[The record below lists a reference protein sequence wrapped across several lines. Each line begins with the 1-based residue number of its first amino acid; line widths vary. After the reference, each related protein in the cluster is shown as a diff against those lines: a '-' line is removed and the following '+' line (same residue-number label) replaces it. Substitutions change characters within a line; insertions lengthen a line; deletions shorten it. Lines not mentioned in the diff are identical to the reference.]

1 MKLLKEHNVSTS
13 VIDFSN
19 DNYSIKS
26 LISVLSCISKYDKTN
41 TFCFKYNISQTTKLS
56 LECSQLKEKVEIS
69 CEVVATLKDFTCL
82 TELNISSITISED
95 KVDVLVSVFKDNLQR
110 LQHLHMN
117 NCQLSSIAVIRFTKA
132 LQNRNIKEL
141 QLCNNLI
148 NDEATEALVTVILN
162 WESPLVKL
170 QDNAF
175 SKISQLQLNLITSE
189 MTDCDCIIN
198 DDASVK
204 LFRTILHCKNIYF
217 DMNMSRVSKLLLCCS
232 SKERIQLSSYDFHS
246 FKYFINISKL
256 EISGMLIDKQAART
270 ISQVLGNNQCTLLK
284 ELKLNYCQ
292 LTSHLVL
299 MILSVRNKTTT
310 KLALTNL
317 VHLDLSNN
325 KIDDN
330 ATSSVIRVLL
340 QMPHIQITNFDKNKF
355 KNQDMKILNDFI
367 LKMKEL
373 KSSKIKLL
381 DSEQIAIFLS
391 VLSRMKRISEEVSLQ
406 VKNICRIDKLHIE
419 CLDIGTSIALTKN
432 MCLSYKQL
440 THLRKLKLFRIQF
453 TSKKAIR
460 FFADCIAHSLPSL
473 EALVLVKCNLDS
485 ESAVR
490 LLSTDKIVPMC
501 FRTLR
506 IIDFSHNFIKDD
518 AIQPLVNSFLQMP
531 NFQKLHLHGNKFTNV
546 VQILNTLF
554 DWRIYSKIPEID
566 YNNIPGSRVCISS
579 FFDLLSLINEC
590 TVERSSYVQ
599 DITKIKR
606 LNLEYHHH
614 DPLVLKE
621 NEAKFFQRFTC
632 LEELNL
638 SGIHIHSEA
647 IKTVAYAL
655 QSCCCLLTLK
665 LKQCQLNSDSVKSL
679 FFLANSDTNLLP
691 NLRDLDLSDNN
702 IDDSASPVL
711 IKSFIQIPHSVNLDI
726 AGNRFSSSNIKALSS
741 ALSDFISYK
750 SLINYNEVLDP
761 IECVNGFLILISAI
775 TDLSVDTCKFNHIVK
790 VESLSL
796 NCGVS
801 VMLNK
806 ETSLFFNK
814 FSNLKQLKLNRI
826 LINAVAADI
835 LAEAINVNLTLL
847 QVLKLSGCFNDSN
860 SVITIVSSLNKEK
873 IRKLSLPHNKISCEA
888 TNALKSFM
896 DNNEALNK
904 LNLSHNCIGAEGIK
918 VISDGFANC
927 KNLTHIN
934 MSYNNLAT
942 EGTIKLTEGL
952 ANCRNLQKL
961 DLTNSNITDDAT
973 EQLVKLMKQLYQYGN
988 FKSLLIDSNK
998 FSQQSIQDIHSS
1010 WSWKWWVKFRLNLV

>member
-1 MKLLKEHNVSTS
+1 
-13 VIDFSN
+13 
-19 DNYSIKS
+19 
-26 LISVLSCISKYDKTN
+26 
-41 TFCFKYNISQTTKLS
+41 
-56 LECSQLKEKVEIS
+56 
-69 CEVVATLKDFTCL
+69 
-82 TELNISSITISED
+82 
-95 KVDVLVSVFKDNLQR
+95 
-110 LQHLHMN
+110 MN

-132 LQNRNIKEL
+132 LKNKNIKEL

-148 NDEATEALVTVILN
+148 DDEATEALVTTILN

-175 SKISQLQLNLITSE
+175 SRISQLQLNLITSE
-189 MTDCDCIIN
+189 MTDCDYIIN

-204 LFRTILHCKNIYF
+204 LFLTILHCKNIYF
-217 DMNMSRVSKLLLCCS
+217 DMNMSKVSKLSLCCS
-232 SKERIQLSSYDFHS
+232 SKERIQLSHYDLQS

-270 ISQVLGNNQCTLLK
+270 ISQVLANNQCTLLK

-310 KLALTNL
+310 KIALTNL

-490 LLSTDKIVPMC
+490 LLSTDNIVPMC
-501 FRTLR
+501 FRTLK
-506 IIDFSHNFIKDD
+506 IIDFSHNFIEDD

-531 NFQKLHLHGNKFTNV
+531 NFQKLCLHGNKFTNV
-546 VQILNTLF
+546 VQILNILF
-554 DWRIYSKIPEID
+554 DWRIYSKKPDID

-579 FFDLLSLINEC
+579 FFDLLGLINEC

-606 LNLEYHHH
+606 LNLEYYHD

-621 NEAKFFQRFTC
+621 KEAKFFQRFSC

-665 LKQCQLNSDSVKSL
+665 LKKCQLNSDSVKSL

-711 IKSFIQIPHSVNLDI
+711 IKSFIQIPHSVDLNI
-726 AGNRFSSSNIKALSS
+726 AGNRFSSSNAKALSS
-741 ALSDFISYK
+741 ASSDFTSYK
-750 SLINYNEVLDP
+750 SSINYNEVLDP
-761 IECVNGFLILISAI
+761 VECVKGFLILISAI
-775 TDLSVDTCKFNHIVK
+775 TDVSVDTCKFNHIIK

-801 VMLNK
+801 VILSK
-806 ETSLFFNK
+806 ETSLFFSK

-826 LINAVAADI
+826 LINAVAADL

-847 QVLKLSGCFNDSN
+847 EVLKLSGCFNDSN
-860 SVITIVSSLNKEK
+860 SVITVVSALNKEK
-873 IRKLSLPHNKISCEA
+873 IRKLSLPHNKISHET
-888 TNALKSFM
+888 TNVLKSFM
-896 DNNEALNK
+896 DNNETLNK
-904 LNLSHNCIGAEGIK
+904 LNLSHNCIGTERIK

-952 ANCRNLQKL
+952 ANCRNLEKL
-961 DLTNSNITDDAT
+961 DLTNNNITNDAT

-988 FKSLLIDSNK
+988 FKSLLIDNNK
-998 FSQQSIQDIHSS
+998 FSQQSIKDIHSS
-1010 WSWKWWVKFRLNLV
+1010 WSWKWWIKFRLNLV